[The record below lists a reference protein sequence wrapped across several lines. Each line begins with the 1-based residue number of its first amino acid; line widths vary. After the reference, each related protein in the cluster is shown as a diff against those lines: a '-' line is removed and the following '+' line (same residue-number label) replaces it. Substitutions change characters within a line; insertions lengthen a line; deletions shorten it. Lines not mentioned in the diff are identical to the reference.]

1 MHTDML
7 GKAVRKSLK
16 SRGPQPITRRDLLW
30 IAAMSQVA
38 TEQQWKSK
46 YRELVDEL
54 EDKERAWAK
63 LEAALRAAAG
73 KLALAAL
80 GQSPELDAAI
90 DHVMAVL
97 RTDATALS
105 LDSSMTGLMRALR
118 PRALSS

>member
-1 MHTDML
+1 M
-7 GKAVRKSLK
+7 AN
-16 SRGPQPITRRDLLW
+16 
-30 IAAMSQVA
+30 VA